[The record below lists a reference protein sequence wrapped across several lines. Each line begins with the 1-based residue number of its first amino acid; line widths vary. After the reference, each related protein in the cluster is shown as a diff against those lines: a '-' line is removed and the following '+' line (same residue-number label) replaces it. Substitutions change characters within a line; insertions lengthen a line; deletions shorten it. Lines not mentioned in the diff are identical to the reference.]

1 MCGIVGVVAHTPVN
15 QLLYDGLLLLQHR
28 GQDAAGIVTSEGP
41 IFHMFKGP
49 GLVQNVFRTRN
60 MRELMGSAGIGHC
73 RYPTA
78 GSAFSD
84 LESQPFYVNSP
95 FGITLGHNGNL
106 TNSEELKRQLFQLD
120 FRHVNTNSDSEV
132 LLNVLALELERAA
145 QHHRLDPEAIFRA
158 VAGVHR
164 RCRGA
169 YAVVAMIAG
178 YGMLAFRDPFGIRPL
193 VVGRNEQMGGTE
205 YVVASESVAIEPLG
219 FNMLRDVAP
228 GEAIFVDN
236 TGGFH
241 ARQCA
246 ENPTLNPCIFE
257 FVYLAR
263 PDSVIDGASVYEARL
278 HMGGALAEKIRGMPE
293 AQDIDVVIPIP
304 DSSRPSALELANR
317 LGIKYREGFV
327 KNRYIGRTFIMP
339 GQAMRTKSVRQK
351 LNPVGIEFR
360 DKVVLLVDDSIVR
373 GTTSREI
380 VMMAREAGAR
390 KVYFASASPPVRFPN
405 VYGIDMPNQGEL
417 VATGRTDAEI
427 AREIGAD
434 LLVYQDLEA
443 LKDAVRA
450 ANPSLVN
457 FEASCFDGKYITG
470 DITADYLSHL
480 AVERDAARG
489 TGRSRPARGREA
501 GNLAAAG
508 ANSGRAG
515 GAALSGVPVAAQA
528 QPLNRYG
535 AAGPDRRPSRRRARP
550 LFSSRPSPVRRVRV
564 PRPAVPAPPVAP
576 TAGWRGAQAR
586 RRSARRAVRPQA
598 PVPARARAASGSAA
612 GRGKPS
618 PAPRSSAS

>member
-28 GQDAAGIVTSEGP
+28 GQDAAGIVTSDGP
-41 IFHMFKGP
+41 IFHMYKGP

-60 MRELMGSAGIGHC
+60 MRDLQGAAGIGHC

-106 TNSEELKRQLFQLD
+106 TNSEALKHELWELD

-145 QHHRLDPEAIFRA
+145 QHHKLDPEAIFKA
-158 VAGVHR
+158 VAGVHH

-193 VVGRNEQMGGTE
+193 IVGKNEAMGGSE
-205 YVVASESVAIEPLG
+205 WICASESVAIEPLG
-219 FNMLRDVAP
+219 FHVVGGGAP
-228 GEAIFVDN
+228 RAAIFVDMA
-236 TGGFH
+236 GQFH

-246 ENPTLNPCIFE
+246 QDASLNPCIFE

-263 PDSVIDGASVYEARL
+263 PDSVIDGTSVYEARL
-278 HMGGALAEKIRGMPE
+278 NMGGALAEKIRRMPE

-317 LGIKYREGFV
+317 LGLKYREGFV

-339 GQAMRTKSVRQK
+339 GQAMRKKSVRQK
-351 LNPVGIEFR
+351 LNPVGIEFK

-380 VMMAREAGAR
+380 VNMARDAGAK
-390 KVYFASASPPVRFPN
+390 KVYFASAAPPVRYPN
-405 VYGIDMPNQGEL
+405 VYGIDMPNQSEL
-417 VATGRTDAEI
+417 VATGRTEAEI

-434 LLVYQDLEA
+434 ILIYQDLEA
-443 LKDAVRA
+443 LKDAVRK
-450 ANPSLVN
+450 ANPKLSN

-480 AVERDAARG
+480 AIERDEARG
-489 TGRSRPARGREA
+489 QQAEA
-501 GNLAAAG
+501 DLLEEEKEPG
-508 ANSGRAG
+508 
-515 GAALSGVPVAAQA
+515 
-528 QPLNRYG
+528 
-535 AAGPDRRPSRRRARP
+535 
-550 LFSSRPSPVRRVRV
+550 
-564 PRPAVPAPPVAP
+564 
-576 TAGWRGAQAR
+576 
-586 RRSARRAVRPQA
+586 
-598 PVPARARAASGSAA
+598 
-612 GRGKPS
+612 
-618 PAPRSSAS
+618 